1 MTGLSLLDS
10 TTYYRIS
17 MNVPE
22 LPNVS
27 PSATCQGSTSAIA
40 YLLQAATELAT
51 EQDFQPTDENE
62 MQQWMDRNSAAI
74 VERARELQ
82 EALFDKFHEHRPT
95 IAKIAAA
102 LDLGRSA
109 SSGYQLSSQQSD

>member
-1 MTGLSLLDS
+1 MTGLGLLDS
-10 TTYYRIS
+10 TTYDRIS

-27 PSATCQGSTSAIA
+27 QSAIA
-40 YLLQAATELAT
+40 YLMQAATELAT

-62 MQQWMDRNSAAI
+62 MQQWMTLNSAAI
-74 VERARELQ
+74 VDRARELQ
-82 EALFDKFHEHRPT
+82 ESLFDKFHEHRQT

-102 LDLGRSA
+102 QIWGEVRRSDINCQVNKA
-109 SSGYQLSSQQSD
+109 TDDALR

>member
-1 MTGLSLLDS
+1 
-10 TTYYRIS
+10 

-51 EQDFQPTDENE
+51 EQEFQPADEDE
-62 MQQWMDRNSAAI
+62 MQQWMTLNSAAI

-82 EALFDKFHEHRPT
+82 ESLFDKFHEHRPT

-102 LDLGRSA
+102 QIWREVR
-109 SSGYQLSSQQSD
+109 QSDINCQVNK